1 MKIAGK
7 YPLDVPQERAYAL
20 LQDPDVLARCMP
32 GCDALVKTGDGEYQ
46 MRMKLMLASM
56 SGLFEGKI
64 YLTDQNPPD
73 SFRMRVEGKGKVG
86 FMNGT
91 GLVTL
96 TPGEVNYDGDVNIG
110 GAIAAVGQRLI
121 DTTSKMM
128 IKRFFDKLS
137 EIARSEAAS

>member
-1 MKIAGK
+1 LKIAGK